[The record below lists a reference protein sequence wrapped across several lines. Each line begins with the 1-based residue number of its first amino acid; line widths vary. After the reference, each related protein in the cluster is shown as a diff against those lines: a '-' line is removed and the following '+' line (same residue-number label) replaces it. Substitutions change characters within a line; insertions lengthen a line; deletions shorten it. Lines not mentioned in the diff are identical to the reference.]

1 MQQAEAAKNHMK
13 QKADRL
19 NQEIRIAYT
28 SSVSY
33 RFIPRL
39 LRDFTAEC
47 KKEYLIY
54 SDERPSQEIAD
65 GLKAGHFDL
74 GICSKIESDPDIR
87 QISALFARY
96 DLSPQ
101 ITHFAYSEDAIEQLV
116 AQNLGISIVAETES
130 LELYDNIQVLRPS
143 WLNDGRYLYLTYHT
157 LRHQG
162 NGVKEMISYIR
173 KTFVKD

>member
-87 QISALFARY
+87 QISLSDISHASPSGKRGKRN
-96 DLSPQ
+96 DLIYQKDICKRLTFSELSLLHNTAAAECRDHYCGSSDDCAAAQHPS
-101 ITHFAYSEDAIEQLV
+101 YSQASQE
-116 AQNLGISIVAETES
+116 
-130 LELYDNIQVLRPS
+130 
-143 WLNDGRYLYLTYHT
+143 
-157 LRHQG
+157 
-162 NGVKEMISYIR
+162 
-173 KTFVKD
+173 